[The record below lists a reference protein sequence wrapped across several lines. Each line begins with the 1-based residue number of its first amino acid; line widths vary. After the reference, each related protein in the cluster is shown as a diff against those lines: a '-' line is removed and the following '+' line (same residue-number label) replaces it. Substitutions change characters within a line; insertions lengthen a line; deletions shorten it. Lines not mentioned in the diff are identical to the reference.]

1 MDYRRKHLKPKD
13 KLAANILS
21 TLHIPEL
28 AETLDF
34 FQTLRKNGFLAQLE
48 SGTQEQGN
56 YNLTS

>member
-48 SGTQEQGN
+48 SGT
-56 YNLTS
+56 